1 MLLLTFV
8 LKVIFG
14 LVVVVLFYDYFL
26 VRFDGVIEVRLF
38 DVEVLVL
45 RGESEVK
52 DFLGVKFVFVF
63 VVW

>member
-63 VVW
+63 VV